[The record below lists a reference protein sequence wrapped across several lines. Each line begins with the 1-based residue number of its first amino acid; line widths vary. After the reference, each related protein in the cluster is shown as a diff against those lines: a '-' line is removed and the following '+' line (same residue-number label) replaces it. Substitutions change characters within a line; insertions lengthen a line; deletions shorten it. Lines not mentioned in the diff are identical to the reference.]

1 MEHSHHSHLAHPDE
15 GHGGESHGS
24 LGSYAT
30 GFILS
35 VILTVAAFGLVMNG
49 TLTGENALLAIA
61 GLALVQIVVH
71 LVFFLHMNTSSAQR
85 WNVMAF
91 GFTVLT
97 AVILIVGS
105 LWIMHNVSMHMM
117 SR

>member
-1 MEHSHHSHLAHPDE
+1 MDHGHTAHSGD
-15 GHGGESHGS
+15 SHGS
-24 LGSYAT
+24 FGSYTA

-35 VILTVAAFGLVMNG
+35 VLLTAAAFGVIMTG
-49 TLTGENALLAIA
+49 SLTGQSAVLAIA
-61 GLALVQIVVH
+61 GLAFVQIIVH

-105 LWIMHNVSMHMM
+105 LWIMHNVSMNMM

>member
-1 MEHSHHSHLAHPDE
+1 MDHSHNAHSGE
-15 GHGGESHGS
+15 GHGS
-24 LGSYAT
+24 LGSYTT

-35 VILTVAAFGLVMNG
+35 VVLTVAAFGLVMTG

-61 GLALVQIVVH
+61 GLAFVQIVVH
-71 LVFFLHMNTSSAQR
+71 LVFFLHLNSSSAQR

-91 GFTVLT
+91 AFTVLT
-97 AVILIVGS
+97 AVIVIGGT
-105 LWIMHNVSMHMM
+105 LWVMHNVSMHMM

>member
-1 MEHSHHSHLAHPDE
+1 MDHSHTAHS
-15 GHGGESHGS
+15 GESHGS
-24 LGSYAT
+24 LGSYTA

-35 VILTVAAFGLVMNG
+35 VLLTAAAFGLI
-49 TLTGENALLAIA
+49 LTGAVTGHNALLAIA
-61 GLALVQIVVH
+61 ALAFVQIIVH

-97 AVILIVGS
+97 VVILIVGS
-105 LWIMHNVSMHMM
+105 LWIMHNVSMNMM

>member
-1 MEHSHHSHLAHPDE
+1 MDHSHNANS
-15 GHGGESHGS
+15 GESHGS

-35 VILTVAAFGLVMNG
+35 VILTVAAFGLVLNH
-49 TLTGENALLAIA
+49 TLTGENALYAIA
-61 GLALVQIVVH
+61 ILAAVQIVVH

-85 WNVMAF
+85 WNVTAF

-97 AVILIVGS
+97 VVILIVGS
-105 LWIMHNVSMHMM
+105 LWIMHNVSMNMM

>member
-1 MEHSHHSHLAHPDE
+1 MDHSHHSHLAHPDE
-15 GHGGESHGS
+15 RHGGESHGS
-24 LGSYAT
+24 FGSYAT

>member
-1 MEHSHHSHLAHPDE
+1 MDHSDHSHLTHS
-15 GHGGESHGS
+15 GESHGS
-24 LGSYAT
+24 IGSYAT

-97 AVILIVGS
+97 AVILIIGS

>member
-1 MEHSHHSHLAHPDE
+1 MDHSHHSHLAHS
-15 GHGGESHGS
+15 GESHGS
-24 LGSYAT
+24 IGSYTA

-35 VILTVAAFGLVMNG
+35 VILTAAAFGLVLNG

-61 GLALVQIVVH
+61 GLAFVQIVVH

-85 WNVMAF
+85 WNVTAF
-91 GFTVLT
+91 AFTVLT
-97 AVILIVGS
+97 AVIVIGGT
-105 LWIMHNVSMHMM
+105 LWVMHNVSMHMM

>member
-1 MEHSHHSHLAHPDE
+1 MDHSHHGHLAHS
-15 GHGGESHGS
+15 GESHGS
-24 LGSYAT
+24 LGSYT
-30 GFILS
+30 VGFILS

-91 GFTVLT
+91 GFTVTDGGDPDRRL
-97 AVILIVGS
+97 VVG
-105 LWIMHNVSMHMM
+105 HA
-117 SR
+117 

>member
-1 MEHSHHSHLAHPDE
+1 MDHGHTAHS
-15 GHGGESHGS
+15 GESHGS
-24 LGSYAT
+24 FGSYTA

-35 VILTVAAFGLVMNG
+35 VLLTAAAFGIIM
-49 TLTGENALLAIA
+49 TGSVTGHNAVLAVA
-61 GLALVQIVVH
+61 GLAFVQIIVH

-105 LWIMHNVSMHMM
+105 LWIMHNVSMNMM

>member
-1 MEHSHHSHLAHPDE
+1 MDHGHTAHS
-15 GHGGESHGS
+15 GESHGS
-24 LGSYAT
+24 FGSYTA

-35 VILTVAAFGLVMNG
+35 VVLTAAAFGIIMTG
-49 TLTGENALLAIA
+49 SLTGQSAVLAIA
-61 GLALVQIVVH
+61 GLAFVQIIVH

-105 LWIMHNVSMHMM
+105 LWIMHNVSMNMM

>member
-1 MEHSHHSHLAHPDE
+1 MDHGHTAHS
-15 GHGGESHGS
+15 GESHGS
-24 LGSYAT
+24 FGSYTA

-35 VILTVAAFGLVMNG
+35 VLLTAAAFGIIMTG
-49 TLTGENALLAIA
+49 SLTGQSAVLAIA
-61 GLALVQIVVH
+61 GLAFVQIIVH

-105 LWIMHNVSMHMM
+105 LWIMHNVAMNMM

>member
-1 MEHSHHSHLAHPDE
+1 MDHGHTAHS
-15 GHGGESHGS
+15 GESHGS
-24 LGSYAT
+24 FGSYTA

-35 VILTVAAFGLVMNG
+35 VLLTAAAFGIIMTG
-49 TLTGENALLAIA
+49 SLTGQSALLAIA
-61 GLALVQIVVH
+61 GLAFVQIIVH

-105 LWIMHNVSMHMM
+105 LWIMHNVSMNMM

>member
-1 MEHSHHSHLAHPDE
+1 MDHGHTAHS
-15 GHGGESHGS
+15 GESHGS
-24 LGSYAT
+24 FGSYTA

-35 VILTVAAFGLVMNG
+35 VLLTAAAFGIIMTG
-49 TLTGENALLAIA
+49 SLTGQSAVLAIA
-61 GLALVQIVVH
+61 GLAFVQIIVH

-105 LWIMHNVSMHMM
+105 LWIMHNVSMNMM

>member
-1 MEHSHHSHLAHPDE
+1 MDHSHTAHS
-15 GHGGESHGS
+15 GESHGS
-24 LGSYAT
+24 LGSYTA

-35 VILTVAAFGLVMNG
+35 VLLTAAAFGIIMTG
-49 TLTGENALLAIA
+49 SLTGNNALLAIA
-61 GLALVQIVVH
+61 GLAFVQIIVH

-105 LWIMHNVSMHMM
+105 LWIMHNVSMNMM